1 MHRRTIGSSL
11 RIPNRIDYLISDL
24 KIGETLKNNNVLPRS
39 LAAFGTKAM
48 VSSSGLGRK
57 LDARRPDL
65 DHRSYATRR
74 CRCLMPGSFPLLAI
88 ATHVCYTESMSSV
101 TSSFR
106 MSKELQRVLS
116 DAAERTGK
124 GKNAIII
131 EALVKYLKSME
142 RESLAG
148 EARRQSELVSRNEQ
162 DADWYGMADTSG
174 WR

>member
-1 MHRRTIGSSL
+1 
-11 RIPNRIDYLISDL
+11 
-24 KIGETLKNNNVLPRS
+24 
-39 LAAFGTKAM
+39 
-48 VSSSGLGRK
+48 
-57 LDARRPDL
+57 
-65 DHRSYATRR
+65 
-74 CRCLMPGSFPLLAI
+74 
-88 ATHVCYTESMSSV
+88 
-101 TSSFR
+101 

-148 EARRQSELVSRNEQ
+148 EARRQSELVSRNER